1 VPITFLSIRLFR
13 TIHPVVIGSND
24 PSAEGTFDMT
34 SRMLQTFLFSLLTF
48 TFVYITLLW
57 HRVRLGRLADQVEQ
71 RRMELLTA

>member
-1 VPITFLSIRLFR
+1 
-13 TIHPVVIGSND
+13 
-24 PSAEGTFDMT
+24 
-34 SRMLQTFLFSLLTF
+34 MLQTFLFSLLTF